1 MFVFINFA
9 IIKNVQN
16 TNKKNGNDRDYK
28 TK

>member
-1 MFVFINFA
+1 MFVFIYFA

-16 TNKKNGNDRDYK
+16 KNKKNGNDRDYK

>member
-1 MFVFINFA
+1 MFVSIYFA

>member
-1 MFVFINFA
+1 MFVFIYFA